1 MRVVFL
7 GTPEFGVP
15 SLKALFDAGCEVV
28 GVFTQPD
35 KPKGRGNKL
44 QKSPVKLCA
53 QERGIPVF
61 QPVKIR
67 LDGVEAL
74 RFLRPDLCVTAA
86 FGQILSQEI
95 LDIPR
100 IGTVNVHS
108 SLLPKYRGS
117 APINWAIM
125 EGETVTG
132 VTTMMTDKGLD
143 TGDILLQRTIGI
155 LPGETAEEL
164 TARMAPI
171 GAELL
176 IETIRRLEKGDCPRT
191 PQDEDKASYF
201 PMLKK
206 EMGEIDFRMPAR
218 KIVCRVRGLTP
229 WPGSV
234 FEWGEGEQIKVWH
247 AEEAENPGKKPGA
260 ILSADAK
267 DGLVI
272 AAGEGAVRILEL
284 QAPGGK
290 RMNAKDYLRG
300 HPVSYTECR
309 VTEENS
315 HG

>member
-15 SLKALFDAGCEVV
+15 SLRALHEAGYEVA

-35 KPKGRGNKL
+35 KPKGRGNKMVL
-44 QKSPVKLCA
+44 SPVKVCA
-53 QERGIPVF
+53 QELGIPVF

-67 LDGVEAL
+67 VDGVEDLKA
-74 RFLRPDLCVTAA
+74 LRPDLCVTAA

-95 LDIPR
+95 LDIPT

-117 APINWAIM
+117 APVNWAIM

-132 VTTMMTDKGLD
+132 VTTMMTDQGLD
-143 TGDILLQRTIGI
+143 TGDILLQREIPI
-155 LPGETAEEL
+155 LPGETAEAL
-164 TARMAPI
+164 VQRMAPI

-176 IETIRRLEKGDCPRT
+176 IETVRALEAGSCPRRK
-191 PQDEDKASYF
+191 QEEEKSSYF

-206 EMGEIDFRMPAR
+206 EMGEIDWSMSAHQT
-218 KIVCRVRGLTP
+218 VCRVRGLTP
-229 WPGSV
+229 WPGAFFTWS
-234 FEWGEGEQIKVWH
+234 EGEIIKVMK
-247 AEEAENPGKKPGA
+247 AEEAENPGKAPGE
-260 ILSADAK
+260 ILCADAK
-267 DGLVI
+267 QGLVI

-300 HPVSYTECR
+300 HPVSWKEVYKK
-309 VTEENS
+309 
-315 HG
+315 